1 MWTYNGSTETG
12 RGCWRGDVCTGS
24 GAYMMFIERTQQ
36 WFCSEEQFAE
46 QKAKGATTP
55 EGWNL
60 VALPEPVWD
69 KFEQACETDADCP
82 VPEMGQVCGLWYWDA
97 TEDRKNWSNG
107 HTCYNWPT
115 PPCPGPDFSARN
127 YNVANTG
134 FSYQWQISCT
144 SG

>member
-1 MWTYNGSTETG
+1 
-12 RGCWRGDVCTGS
+12 
-24 GAYMMFIERTQQ
+24 
-36 WFCSEEQFAE
+36 
-46 QKAKGATTP
+46 
-55 EGWNL
+55 
-60 VALPEPVWD
+60 
-69 KFEQACETDADCP
+69 
-82 VPEMGQVCGLWYWDA
+82 MGQVCGLWYWDA

-144 SG
+144 SGQEPLQESGAYSIIFSAVTATTLATLSLI